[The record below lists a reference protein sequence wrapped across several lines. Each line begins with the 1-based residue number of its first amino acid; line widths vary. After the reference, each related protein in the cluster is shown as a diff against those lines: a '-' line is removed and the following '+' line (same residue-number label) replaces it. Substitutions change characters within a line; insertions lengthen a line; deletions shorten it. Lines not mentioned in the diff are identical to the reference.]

1 MNQKP
6 SKTFRLSKTTK
17 RMMALMKGT
26 DANRAQ
32 YKNMMIQA
40 ELAAG
45 VVVKR
50 DPKPA
55 VGRGAPQPNK

>member
-1 MNQKP
+1 
-6 SKTFRLSKTTK
+6 
-17 RMMALMKGT
+17 MMALMKGT

>member
-1 MNQKP
+1 
-6 SKTFRLSKTTK
+6 
-17 RMMALMKGT
+17 MMALMKGT
-26 DANRAQ
+26 NESRNQ

-45 VVVKR
+45 VVIKR

-55 VGRGAPQPNK
+55 FGKGAPQPNK

>member
-26 DANRAQ
+26 NESRNQ

-45 VVVKR
+45 VVIKR

-55 VGRGAPQPNK
+55 FGKGAPQLNK